1 MSNIGHNTIHGEQ
14 LKSIVE
20 RIEHMEE
27 EKATIAAD
35 IRDIYKEAKGNGF
48 DTKALRDIVKIRK
61 QDAAKRQEHEA
72 LVEVYMHALGMLA
85 DMPLGRAAIERATA

>member
-1 MSNIGHNTIHGEQ
+1 MSNIGHNTVHGDQ